1 MGPDGSRQRPGPTV
15 DPVTGEITFRVD
27 DDPLWRPVRVWFHL
41 RQYGADPT
49 FGKEGG
55 QWVARIP
62 RPPVDRLEYL
72 VVVAWP
78 DGGESTITDPANTNR
93 ARGVF
98 GDHSLLELPGY
109 RPPWWI
115 AVADAAQAQARRD
128 AEAALSAQRRAAG
141 ERSTAWR
148 RARALS
154 TRPPGLVALPDSGSP
169 DAGAR
174 PPAEG
179 VSSVRARHRHP
190 HDDRLRRGPTLL
202 GDPAALGDPAGALV
216 PDPEQVPDAVVDQDA
231 EVAVTGQLH
240 VPSDSTP
247 TEPLPLLVVH
257 DGPEYADLAELLRYL
272 STIARIDP
280 GLRCRVLLLAPVD
293 RDRSYSASPAYA
305 RALVTGMLPNVT
317 EAVATRGPLVGVG
330 ASLGGLALMHAAVAH
345 PGTFGGVFS
354 QSGSFFRPRTDG
366 MERGYRFYD
375 RIVRF
380 VDSVDAEPERLAG
393 LRVAMTCGTGEENLA
408 NNRSMADRLQ
418 RIGVPVHLIENP
430 DGHNY
435 TGWRDAL
442 DPGLRTLLGVV
453 WNAQE

>member
-1 MGPDGSRQRPGPTV
+1 MGPDGSRQRPGPAV
-15 DPVTGEITFRVD
+15 DPVTHEVTFRVD
-27 DDPLWRPVRVWFHL
+27 DDPRWQPRRVWFHL
-41 RQYGADPT
+41 RGYGADPT
-49 FGKEGG
+49 FHPEHG

-72 VVVAWP
+72 LLVDWR
-78 DGGESTITDPANTNR
+78 DGGESMITDPANPHR

-109 RPPWWI
+109 APPWWI
-115 AVADAAQAQARRD
+115 AVADAAEAQSRRD
-128 AEAALSAQRRAAG
+128 AQAALAAQRRAG
-141 ERSTAWR
+141 GQRTTPWR

-154 TRPPGLVALPDSGSP
+154 TRAPGLVPVPDPGAGSP
-169 DAGAR
+169 GPN

-179 VSSVRARHRHP
+179 IASVRVRPRHP
-190 HDDRLRRGPTLL
+190 DDDRLRRSRVPQ
-202 GDPAALGDPAGALV
+202 PAPAGALV
-216 PDPEQVPDAVVDQDA
+216 VDPDQDPGPIVDEDA

-247 TEPLPLLVVH
+247 TEALPLLVVH
-257 DGPEYADLAELLRYL
+257 DGPEYADLAQLLRYL

-280 GLRCRVLLLAPVD
+280 GLRSRVLLLAPVD

-305 RALVTGMLPNVT
+305 RALVTGMLPKVRR
-317 EAVATRGPLVGVG
+317 AVATRGPLVGMG
-330 ASLGGLALMHAAVAH
+330 ASLGGLALLHAAVTH

-366 MERGYRFYD
+366 QERGYRFYH

-380 VDSVDAEPERLAG
+380 VDSVGVEPERLAG
-393 LRVAMTCGTGEENLA
+393 LRVTMTCGTGEENLA
-408 NNRSMADRLQ
+408 NNRSMARRLQ
-418 RIGVPVHLIENP
+418 RAGVPAELIENP

-442 DPGLRTLLGVV
+442 DPGLRHLLATV
-453 WNAQE
+453 WDAAGNPPV

>member
-1 MGPDGSRQRPGPTV
+1 MGPDGSRQRPGPSV
-15 DPVTGEITFRVD
+15 DPLTHQVTFRVE
-27 DDPLWRPVRVWFHL
+27 DDPRWRPRRAWFHL
-41 RQYGADPT
+41 RDYGADPT
-49 FGKEGG
+49 FHLEDG

-72 VVVAWP
+72 LLVDWR
-78 DGGESTITDPANTNR
+78 DGGESMIVDPANPNR

-109 RPPWWI
+109 TPPWWL
-115 AVADAAQAQARRD
+115 AVADAAEAQARRD
-128 AEAALSAQRRAAG
+128 AQAALAAQRRAAG
-141 ERSTAWR
+141 ERTTPWQ

-154 TRPPGLVALPDSGSP
+154 GRATGLVPVPGPAAGSP
-169 DAGAR
+169 GR
-174 PPAEG
+174 PLPAEG
-179 VSSVRARHRHP
+179 IASVGVRPRHP
-190 HDDRLRRGPTLL
+190 DDDRLRRSRAPRP
-202 GDPAALGDPAGALV
+202 DPVGALV
-216 PDPEQVPDAVVDQDA
+216 VDPDQDPGSVVDEDA

-257 DGPEYADLAELLRYL
+257 DGPEYADLAQLLRYL

-305 RALVTGMLPNVT
+305 RALVTGMLPQVRGSVVT
-317 EAVATRGPLVGVG
+317 AGPLVGVG
-330 ASLGGLALMHAAVAH
+330 ASLGGLALLHAAVAH
-345 PGTFGGVFS
+345 PGTFGGIFS

-366 MERGYRFYD
+366 QERGYRFYQ

-380 VDSVDAEPERLAG
+380 VDSVGEEPERLAG
-393 LRVAMTCGTGEENLA
+393 LRVTMTCGTGEENLA
-408 NNRSMADRLQ
+408 NNRSMARRLG
-418 RIGVPVHLIENP
+418 RAGVPTELVENP

-442 DPGLRTLLGVV
+442 DPGLRHLLATAWDAAG
-453 WNAQE
+453 NPGA